1 MDWQTIFFFFCSFF
15 SFVANVT
22 VIMNPFFWNFVV
34 LYEIQIDSG
43 VASNTEDQ
51 VALII
56 EQLKDN

>member
-1 MDWQTIFFFFCSFF
+1 MDWQAIFFFWS
-15 SFVANVT
+15 
-22 VIMNPFFWNFVV
+22 FVV
-34 LYEIQIDSG
+34 LYKIQIDSG